1 MRLDELRHAWLTEDR
16 RLTDREQGMDVNRIL
31 DDSEHSMWS
40 EAYYTVGKYLVA
52 NMGLACE
59 RPLHALRGI
68 AHPLVNT
75 FNSDVFP
82 HAPSPLLDMNHQRVT
97 IDSQRWMIGVQ

>member
-1 MRLDELRHAWLTEDR
+1 MRLDELRHALLTEDR

-52 NMGLACE
+52 NMGLACG
-59 RPLHALRGI
+59 RPPHALRST

-75 FNSDVFP
+75 FNNDVFP
-82 HAPSPLLDMNHQRVT
+82 HAPSPLSDMNHQRVT
-97 IDSQRWMIGVQ
+97 IHSQR